1 MKLAWDSKKTAA
13 RQEGKYVR
21 ERSAPLYNTSRWH
34 RLSRR
39 YRAMHPLCAECQRN
53 GRIEPATCVDHV
65 IPWPVCGEE
74 RFFDETNLQP
84 LCYKC
89 NHDKGLKDKKI
100 IQEWRK
106 EHQQSRTK

>member
-13 RQEGKYVR
+13 RQEGKV
-21 ERSAPLYNTSRWH
+21 ESWEGTSLYHTSRWT

-65 IPWPVCGEE
+65 VPWPICGEE
-74 RFFDETNLQP
+74 RFFDESNLQP
-84 LCYKC
+84 LCDKC
-89 NHDKGLKDKKI
+89 NNLKGHRDKKL

-106 EHQQSRTK
+106 RNPR